1 MLLPFYYKQTMLQKL
16 LCLFI
21 VSACYISNSRA
32 QTPVVKLTTQQK
44 QDSVYLVQH
53 YEWRKEMV
61 PMRDGEKLY
70 TEILVP
76 KEAGKEK
83 KYPFLMTRTPY
94 NAARLYSRFYTNA
107 SFAHLMREK
116 FIFVEQDVRG
126 RWRSTGKFD
135 HERALIANANKQKQK
150 QPDEAT
156 DTYDAI
162 NWLLKNVKG
171 NNGNVGI
178 HGVSYPGFYSTAAAV
193 SNHPA
198 LKAVSPQAPVTDW
211 FIGDDV
217 HHNGAFFW
225 MDFFDFLPRFNQDTP
240 DKPATRTFGVTNSKN
255 RNNYDY
261 FLHTV
266 QTPKRA
272 NTEFFKDSIPF
283 WNDILAHPNYDSYWK
298 SRNPLSHAKNLK
310 PALLTVG
317 GWFDAEDL
325 YGALE
330 TYEKLEK
337 QNPKATNKLVM
348 GPWCHGCWWSE
359 ASSLGDIQFN
369 APTGQYYLDS
379 LFLPFMNY
387 HLKNQGQVPQ
397 LAEATV
403 FQTGTNK
410 WRTFATWP
418 PANLQ
423 EQSLY
428 LLPNGKLDFT
438 APTGSNAFQEYVSD
452 PAKPVPYQGL
462 VHRTRTRDYM
472 LDDQRFAATR
482 PDVLTFATEPLTSD
496 LTLAGSV
503 LADLLVS
510 ISTTDADF
518 VVKLIDVYPDDT
530 PDSLAAP
537 GRTAN
542 MSGYQQLVRA
552 EIMRGK
558 YRNSFENPTAFTPNT
573 VTPVKYEIPDLLHT
587 FKKGHRVMVHI
598 QSSWFPLADRN
609 PQQFLNIYEAKP
621 EDYIKS
627 TIRVYHDAQRPSRLQ
642 VKVLKN

>member
-1 MLLPFYYKQTMLQKL
+1 MRLKL
-16 LCLFI
+16 LFLFVI
-21 VSACYISNSRA
+21 GVLITVNAQA
-32 QTPVVKLTTQQK
+32 QTPAVKLTAEQK
-44 QDSVYLVQH
+44 QDSLYLVQN
-53 YEWRKEMV
+53 YQWRKEMI
-61 PMRDGEKLY
+61 PMRDGVKLY

-76 KEAGKEK
+76 NNAGPKQQ
-83 KYPFLMTRTPY
+83 YPFLMIRTPY
-94 NAARLYSRFYTNA
+94 NATRLYSRVYTA
-107 SFAHLMREK
+107 PSFARLLREG
-116 FIFVEQDVRG
+116 FILVEQDVRG

-135 HERALIANANKQKQK
+135 HERPLVANAEKKKQK

-162 NWLLKNVKG
+162 DWLLKNIKG
-171 NNGNVGI
+171 NNGKVGI
-178 HGVSYPGFYSTAAAV
+178 HGVSYPGFYATAAAI

-217 HHNGAFFW
+217 HHKGAFFW

-261 FLHTV
+261 FLNTI

-283 WNDILAHPNYDSYWK
+283 WNDILAHPDYDSYWQ

-310 PALLTVG
+310 PTLLTVG
-317 GWFDAEDL
+317 GWYDAEDL

-337 QNPKATNKLVM
+337 QNPRADNKLVM

-359 ASSLGDIQFN
+359 ASSLGDISFG
-369 APTGQYYLDS
+369 APTGQFYLDS

-387 HLKNQGQVPQ
+387 HLKNQGNAPE
-397 LAEATV
+397 LAEATI
-403 FQTGTNK
+403 FQTGTNQ
-410 WRTFATWP
+410 WRKFANWP

-423 EQSLY
+423 ERSQY
-428 LLPNGKLDFT
+428 LLPNNQLGFS
-438 APTGSNAFQEYVSD
+438 APTVTNAFAEYVSD
-452 PAKPVPYQGL
+452 PAKPVPYQGP
-462 VHRTRTRDYM
+462 VHRTRTREYM

-482 PDVLTFATEPLTSD
+482 PDVLTFTSEPLSSD
-496 LTLAGSV
+496 LTLAGPI
-503 LADLLVS
+503 LADLRVS
-510 ISTTDADF
+510 LSTTDADF
-518 VVKLIDVYPDDT
+518 VVKLIDVYPEDT
-530 PDSLAAP
+530 PDSVAAP
-537 GRTAN
+537 DRTVN

-558 YRNSFENPTAFTPNT
+558 YRNSFEKPTAFQPNT

-587 FKKGHRVMVHI
+587 FKKGHKVMVQI
-598 QSSWFPLADRN
+598 QSSWFPLSDRN
-609 PQQFLNIYEAKP
+609 PQQFMNIYEAEPK
-621 EDYIKS
+621 DYLKS
-627 TIRVYHDAQRPSRLQ
+627 TIRVYHDAQNASRLQ
-642 VKVLKN
+642 VKVLEK

>member
-1 MLLPFYYKQTMLQKL
+1 MQKL
-16 LCLFI
+16 LFLLTLIGAFGTQI
-21 VSACYISNSRA
+21 TFA
-32 QTPVVKLTTQQK
+32 QTEIVKLTPLQK
-44 QDSVYLVQH
+44 QDSLYVAQN
-53 YEWRKEMV
+53 YEYRKEKI
-61 PMRDGEKLY
+61 PMRDGVKLY

-76 KEAGKEK
+76 KDAAKNRT
-83 KYPFLMTRTPY
+83 YPFLMIRTPY
-94 NAARLYSRFYTNA
+94 NATRLYNRMYTNSSFARLA
-107 SFAHLMREK
+107 REG
-116 FIFVEQDVRG
+116 FIMVEQDVRG

-135 HERALIANANKQKQK
+135 HERPLVANSNKKKQK

-162 NWLLKNVKG
+162 EWLLKHVKG
-171 NNGNVGI
+171 NNGKVGI
-178 HGVSYPGFYSTAAAV
+178 HGVSYPGFYSTAAAI

-217 HHNGAFFW
+217 HHKGAFFW

-255 RNNYDY
+255 RDNYDY
-261 FLHTV
+261 FLHTI

-310 PALLTVG
+310 PAMLTVG

-325 YGALE
+325 FGALK
-330 TYEKLEK
+330 TYEQIEK
-337 QNPKATNKLVM
+337 QNPGITNKLVM

-359 ASSLGDIQFN
+359 ASSLGDIRFD

-387 HLKNQGQVPQ
+387 HLKEQGKAPQ

-403 FQTGTNK
+403 FQTGVNK
-410 WRTFATWP
+410 WRTFAAWP

-423 EQSLY
+423 DRALY
-428 LLPNGKLDFT
+428 LQPNGKLSFSPPT
-438 APTGSNAFQEYVSD
+438 AANSFGEYVSD
-452 PAKPVPYQGL
+452 PARPVPYQGK
-462 VHRTRTRDYM
+462 VHRARTREYM

-482 PDVLTFATEPLTSD
+482 PDVLTFSTDPLPTD
-496 LTLAGSV
+496 LTLAGPI

-518 VVKLIDVYPDDT
+518 VVKLIDVYPEDT
-530 PDSLAAP
+530 PDSAAAP
-537 GRTAN
+537 GSTAN

-558 YRNSFENPTAFTPNT
+558 YRTSFENPTAFTPGA
-573 VTPVKYEIPDLLHT
+573 VTPVKWEVPDLLHT
-587 FKKGHRVMVHI
+587 FKKGHKLMVQI
-598 QSSWFPLADRN
+598 QSSWFPLVDRN
-609 PQQFLNIYEAKP
+609 PQQFINIYQANP

-627 TIRVYHDAQRPSRLQ
+627 TIRVYHDAQRASKLQ
-642 VKVLKN
+642 VKVLEE

>member
-1 MLLPFYYKQTMLQKL
+1 MKKTLLL
-16 LCLFI
+16 LLVIGFLFT
-21 VSACYISNSRA
+21 RPTHA
-32 QTPVVKLTTQQK
+32 QTEVVKLTAQQK
-44 QDSVYLVQH
+44 QDSLYLVQN
-53 YEWRKEMV
+53 YEWRQEMIPV
-61 PMRDGEKLY
+61 RDGIKLY

-76 KEAGKEK
+76 KDAGKGK

-94 NAARLYSRFYTNA
+94 NATRLYSRVYTNP
-107 SFAHLMREK
+107 SFARLVREG
-116 FIFVEQDVRG
+116 FILVEQDVRG
-126 RWRSTGKFD
+126 RWRSTGKYD
-135 HERALIANANKQKQK
+135 HERPLLANADKKKQK

-156 DTYDAI
+156 DTYDVI
-162 NWLLKNVKG
+162 DWLLKNVKG

-178 HGVSYPGFYSTAAAV
+178 HGVSYPGFYSTTAAV

-217 HHNGAFFW
+217 HHKGAFFW
-225 MDFFDFLPRFNQDTP
+225 MDFFDFLPWFNQDTP
-240 DKPATRTFGVTNSKN
+240 DKSATRTFGVLNSKN
-255 RNNYDY
+255 RDNYDY
-261 FLHTV
+261 FLNTI

-272 NTEFFKDSIPF
+272 NTEFFKDSISF

-310 PALLTVG
+310 PAMLTVG

-330 TYEKLEK
+330 TYEQLEK
-337 QNPKATNKLVM
+337 QNPKTNNKLVM

-359 ASSLGDIQFN
+359 ASSLGDVRFD

-387 HLKNQGQVPQ
+387 HLKNQGNAPK

-403 FQTGTNK
+403 FQTGANK
-410 WRTFATWP
+410 WRTFPTWP
-418 PANLQ
+418 PAHT
-423 EQSLY
+423 EERSLY
-428 LLPNGKLDFT
+428 LLPNGKLGFT
-438 APTGSNAFQEYVSD
+438 APTATNSFAEYISD
-452 PAKPVPYQGL
+452 PANPVPYQGKA
-462 VHRTRTRDYM
+462 HRARTREYM

-482 PDVLTFATEPLTSD
+482 PDVLTFTSDPLTSN
-496 LTLAGSV
+496 LTLAGPV

-518 VVKLIDVYPDDT
+518 VVKLMDVYPEDT
-530 PDSLAAP
+530 PDSAAAP
-537 GRTAN
+537 GSTAN
-542 MSGYQQLVRA
+542 MSNYQQLVRA

-558 YRNSFENPTAFTPNT
+558 FRNSFENPTAFTPNA

-587 FKKGHRVMVHI
+587 FKKGHRLMVQI
-598 QSSWFPLADRN
+598 QSSWFPLVDRN
-609 PQQFLNIYEAKP
+609 PQQFMNIYQANP

-627 TIRVYHDAQRPSRLQ
+627 SIRVYHDGQRASKLV
-642 VKVLKN
+642 VKVLGE